1 MSDSRPIGVFDSGL
15 GGLTV
20 ANAIKE
26 KLPNENIVYLGDTA
40 RVPYGN
46 KSTLLVTGY
55 ATQITN
61 FLLGENAK
69 LIVVACNT
77 ASALALP
84 ALQSKYQVPILGV
97 IIPGSQAAV
106 HATRNKHVGVI
117 GTIATIN
124 SNAYNKVL
132 NEIESSIQIT
142 AQACP
147 LFVPLVEEGWLN
159 GPVPSEITASY
170 LKSINVANV
179 DTLILGC
186 THYPLLKPMIRD
198 HVNDNT
204 VLIDSAETVAKETAT
219 ILLEK
224 KMSADG
230 SNKGLLKC
238 FVTDSPIQFEGIAKR
253 FLGYSLDNVQTVPLH

>member
-77 ASALALP
+77 ASALSLP
-84 ALQSKYQVPILGV
+84 VLQSEFQVPILGV

-106 HATRNKHVGVI
+106 HATRNKRVGVI

-124 SNAYNKVL
+124 SNAYNQAL
-132 NEIESSIQIT
+132 REIESSIQIT

-147 LFVPLVEEGWLN
+147 LFVPLVEEGWLL
-159 GPVPSEITASY
+159 S
-170 LKSINVANV
+170 
-179 DTLILGC
+179 LI
-186 THYPLLKPMIRD
+186 HI
-198 HVNDNT
+198 
-204 VLIDSAETVAKETAT
+204 
-219 ILLEK
+219 
-224 KMSADG
+224 
-230 SNKGLLKC
+230 
-238 FVTDSPIQFEGIAKR
+238 
-253 FLGYSLDNVQTVPLH
+253 

>member
-1 MSDSRPIGVFDSGL
+1 MPDSRPIGVFDSGL

-20 ANAIKE
+20 VKAIKE

-84 ALQSKYQVPILGV
+84 ALQSEFLVPILGV

-117 GTIATIN
+117 GTTATIN
-124 SNAYNKVL
+124 SNAYTQAL
-132 NEIESSIQIT
+132 REIESSIQIT

-170 LKSINVANV
+170 LKNINVENV

-186 THYPLLKPMIRD
+186 THYPLLKPMIQD
-198 HVNDNT
+198 IVNDNT
-204 VLIDSAETVAKETAT
+204 VLIDSAETVAEEVAI
-219 ILLEK
+219 ILIEK
-224 KMSADG
+224 KMSADS

-238 FVTDSPIQFEGIAKR
+238 FVTDSPVQFENIAKR
-253 FLGYSLDNVQTVPLH
+253 FLGYSLNNVQTVPIH

>member
-1 MSDSRPIGVFDSGL
+1 MPDSRPIGVFDSGL

-20 ANAIKE
+20 AKAIKE

-84 ALQSKYQVPILGV
+84 ALQSEFLVPILGV

-117 GTIATIN
+117 GTTATIN
-124 SNAYNKVL
+124 SNAYTQAL
-132 NEIESSIQIT
+132 REIESSIQIT

-159 GPVPSEITASY
+159 GPVPSEIIASY

-186 THYPLLKPMIRD
+186 THYPLLKPMIQNI
-198 HVNDNT
+198 VNDNT
-204 VLIDSAETVAKETAT
+204 VLIDSAEIVAEEAAT

-224 KMSADG
+224 KMSADS
-230 SNKGLLKC
+230 SNKGRLKC

-253 FLGYSLDNVQTVPLH
+253 FLGYSLDNVQTVPIH

>member
-1 MSDSRPIGVFDSGL
+1 MPDSRPIGVFDSGL

-20 ANAIKE
+20 AKAIKE

-84 ALQSKYQVPILGV
+84 ALQSEFLVPILGV

-117 GTIATIN
+117 GTTATIN
-124 SNAYNKVL
+124 SNAYTQAL
-132 NEIESSIQIT
+132 REIESSIQIT

-186 THYPLLKPMIRD
+186 THYPLLKPMIQD
-198 HVNDNT
+198 NVNDNT
-204 VLIDSAETVAKETAT
+204 VLIDSAETVAEEAAT

-224 KMSADG
+224 KMSADN

-238 FVTDSPIQFEGIAKR
+238 FVTDSPTKFESIAER
-253 FLGYSLDNVQTVPLH
+253 FLGYSLDNVRTVPIH

>member
-1 MSDSRPIGVFDSGL
+1 MPDSRPIGVFDSGL

-20 ANAIKE
+20 AKAIKE

-84 ALQSKYQVPILGV
+84 ALQSEFQVPILGV

-117 GTIATIN
+117 GTTATIN
-124 SNAYNKVL
+124 SNAYTQAL
-132 NEIESSIQIT
+132 REIESSIQIT

-159 GPVPSEITASY
+159 GPAPSEITASY

-186 THYPLLKPMIRD
+186 THYPLLKPMIQE

-204 VLIDSAETVAKETAT
+204 VLIDSAETVAEEVAT

-224 KMSADG
+224 KMSADN

-238 FVTDSPIQFEGIAKR
+238 FVTDSPTKFESIAER
-253 FLGYSLDNVQTVPLH
+253 FLGYSLDNVRTVPIH

>member
-1 MSDSRPIGVFDSGL
+1 MPDSRPIGVFDSGL

-20 ANAIKE
+20 AKAIKE

-84 ALQSKYQVPILGV
+84 ALQSEFLVPILGV

-117 GTIATIN
+117 GTTATIN
-124 SNAYNKVL
+124 SNAYTHAL
-132 NEIESSIQIT
+132 RGIESSIQIT

-186 THYPLLKPMIRD
+186 THYPLLKPMIQD
-198 HVNDNT
+198 IVNDNT
-204 VLIDSAETVAKETAT
+204 VLIDSAETVAEEVAI
-219 ILLEK
+219 ILIEK
-224 KMSADG
+224 KMSADS

-238 FVTDSPIQFEGIAKR
+238 FVTDSPIQFENIAKR
-253 FLGYSLDNVQTVPLH
+253 FLGYSLNNVQTVPIH

>member
-1 MSDSRPIGVFDSGL
+1 MPDSRPIGVFDSGL

-20 ANAIKE
+20 AKAIKE

-46 KSTLLVTGY
+46 KSTLLVKGY

-61 FLLGENAK
+61 FLLCENAK

-77 ASALALP
+77 VSALALP
-84 ALQSKYQVPILGV
+84 TLQSEFQVPILGV
-97 IIPGSQAAV
+97 IIPGSQAAI
-106 HATRNKHVGVI
+106 HATRNKNIGVI

-124 SNAYNKVL
+124 SNAYTAAL

-159 GPVPSEITASY
+159 GLVPSEITATY

-186 THYPLLKPMIRD
+186 THYPLLKPIIKN

-204 VLIDSAETVAKETAT
+204 VLIDSAETVAEEAAI
-219 ILLEK
+219 ILIEN
-224 KMSADG
+224 KMSTDS
-230 SNKGLLKC
+230 SNKGSLKC
-238 FVTDSPIQFEGIAKR
+238 FVTDSPNKFESIAEH
-253 FLGYSLDNVQTVPLH
+253 FLGYSLDNVQTVPIH

>member
-46 KSTLLVTGY
+46 KSTFLVTGY

-132 NEIESSIQIT
+132 NEIEPSIQIT

-204 VLIDSAETVAKETAT
+204 VLIDSAETVAKEAAT

-224 KMSADG
+224 KMSADS

-238 FVTDSPIQFEGIAKR
+238 FVTDSPIQFESIAKR
-253 FLGYSLDNVQTVPLH
+253 FLGYSLDNVQTVPIH

>member
-1 MSDSRPIGVFDSGL
+1 MPDSRPIGVFDSGL

-20 ANAIKE
+20 AKAIKE

-84 ALQSKYQVPILGV
+84 ALQSEFLVPILGV

-117 GTIATIN
+117 GTTATIN
-124 SNAYNKVL
+124 SNAYTQAL
-132 NEIESSIQIT
+132 REIESSIQIT

-186 THYPLLKPMIRD
+186 THYPLLKPMIQD
-198 HVNDNT
+198 IVNDNT
-204 VLIDSAETVAKETAT
+204 VLIDSAETVAEEVAT

-224 KMSADG
+224 KMSANS

-238 FVTDSPIQFEGIAKR
+238 FVTDSPIQFESIAEC
-253 FLGYSLDNVQTVPLH
+253 FLGYSLNNVQTVPIH

>member
-46 KSTLLVTGY
+46 KSTFLVTGY

-69 LIVVACNT
+69 MIVVACNT

-224 KMSADG
+224 KMSADS

-238 FVTDSPIQFEGIAKR
+238 FVTDSPIQFESIAKR
-253 FLGYSLDNVQTVPLH
+253 FLGYSLDNVQTVPIH

>member
-1 MSDSRPIGVFDSGL
+1 MPDNRPIGVFDSGL

-20 ANAIKE
+20 AKAIKE

-61 FLLGENAK
+61 FLIGENAK

-84 ALQSKYQVPILGV
+84 ALQSEFLVPILGV

-106 HATRNKHVGVI
+106 LATRNKHVGVI
-117 GTIATIN
+117 GTTATIN
-124 SNAYNKVL
+124 SNAYAL
-132 NEIESSIQIT
+132 ALREIESSIQIT
-142 AQACP
+142 TQACP

-170 LKSINVANV
+170 LKNINMKNV

-186 THYPLLKPMIRD
+186 THYPLLKPMIQD
-198 HVNDNT
+198 IVNDNT
-204 VLIDSAETVAKETAT
+204 VLIDSAETVAEEVAI
-219 ILLEK
+219 ILIEK
-224 KMSADG
+224 KMSAD
-230 SNKGLLKC
+230 SSIKGLLKC
-238 FVTDSPIQFEGIAKR
+238 FVTDSPIQFE
-253 FLGYSLDNVQTVPLH
+253 

>member
-46 KSTLLVTGY
+46 KSTLLVTDY

-61 FLLGENAK
+61 FLIGENAK

-84 ALQSKYQVPILGV
+84 ALQSEFLVPILGV

-106 HATRNKHVGVI
+106 LATRNKHVGVI
-117 GTIATIN
+117 GTTATIN
-124 SNAYNKVL
+124 SNAYTHAL
-132 NEIESSIQIT
+132 RGIESSIQIT

-170 LKSINVANV
+170 LKNINVENV

-186 THYPLLKPMIRD
+186 THYPLLKPMIQD
-198 HVNDNT
+198 IVNDNT

-219 ILLEK
+219 ILFEK
-224 KMSADG
+224 KMSADS

-238 FVTDSPIQFEGIAKR
+238 FVTDSPIQFENIAKR
-253 FLGYSLDNVQTVPLH
+253 FLGYSLNNVQTVPIH

>member
-20 ANAIKE
+20 TNAIKE

-61 FLLGENAK
+61 FLLSENAK

-84 ALQSKYQVPILGV
+84 ALQSEFLVPILGV

-117 GTIATIN
+117 GTTATIN
-124 SNAYNKVL
+124 SNAYTQAL
-132 NEIESSIQIT
+132 REIESSIQIT

-186 THYPLLKPMIRD
+186 THYPLLKPMIQD
-198 HVNDNT
+198 IVNDNT
-204 VLIDSAETVAKETAT
+204 VLIDSAETVAEEVAT

-224 KMSADG
+224 KMSVNS

-238 FVTDSPIQFEGIAKR
+238 FVTDSPIQFESIAKR
-253 FLGYSLDNVQTVPLH
+253 FLGYSLNNVQTVPIH

>member
-1 MSDSRPIGVFDSGL
+1 MPDSRPIGVFDSGL

-20 ANAIKE
+20 AKAIKE

-61 FLLGENAK
+61 FLIGENAK

-84 ALQSKYQVPILGV
+84 ALQSEFLVPILGV

-106 HATRNKHVGVI
+106 LATRNKHVGVI
-117 GTIATIN
+117 GTTATIN
-124 SNAYNKVL
+124 SNAYTQAL
-132 NEIESSIQIT
+132 REIESSIQIT
-142 AQACP
+142 TQACP

-170 LKSINVANV
+170 LKNINVENV

-186 THYPLLKPMIRD
+186 THYPLLKPMIQD
-198 HVNDNT
+198 IVNDNT
-204 VLIDSAETVAKETAT
+204 VLIDSAETVAEEVAI
-219 ILLEK
+219 ILIEK
-224 KMSADG
+224 KMSADS

-238 FVTDSPIQFEGIAKR
+238 FVTDSPVQFENIAKR
-253 FLGYSLDNVQTVPLH
+253 FLGYSLNNVQTVPIH

>member
-46 KSTLLVTGY
+46 KSTFLVTGY

-224 KMSADG
+224 KMSADS

-238 FVTDSPIQFEGIAKR
+238 FVTDSPIQFESIAKR
-253 FLGYSLDNVQTVPLH
+253 FLGYSLDNVQTVPIH